1 MAITIDDSL
10 AASGGLRSTPVGR
23 PQEQQQDVQAR
34 QRPADKRD
42 DSANL
47 SSLSTELARALA
59 NEPPDVVS
67 RVERLQEAV
76 ASGNFSVP
84 VEEVAGSVI
93 NDALLGDELQNASVN
108 LFSPPRPSAP
118 PAPQ

>member
-10 AASGGLRSTPVGR
+10 AASGGLRSTSVGR
-23 PQEQQQDVQAR
+23 PQDPQQDVQAR

-59 NEPPDVVS
+59 KEPPDVVN
-67 RVERLQEAV
+67 RVEKLQEAV

-93 NDALLGDELQNASVN
+93 NDALQGDELQIAAAN
-108 LFSPPRPSAP
+108 LLTPPRPSAP